1 MSSLYKDS
9 SKHCSVLTHR
19 EAAGSYSLQEQTT
32 PSSLL
37 GRLTRGS
44 QTGFVV
50 RQGTD
55 CCGVNGRSPGPAR
68 SSKARL
74 GASEG
79 TLNDCL
85 VNFLVVGFCLLGSL
99 GLRGHGPAGG
109 GKAALR
115 GREGTTLH
123 GHLDPVA
130 FLGVNLGCIVFG
142 GLGVGSLVWGQPCCR
157 LSCARESWCRLR
169 CRLPFC
175 LVVANRSAPL
185 AEVSL
190 GSSSPALLPA
200 GGAPPAGLEL
210 LPDRRG
216 LWRLYRGGCWRRAI
230 CEQVP

>member
-1 MSSLYKDS
+1 LPNKYCPVFIMSSLYKDS

-68 SSKARL
+68 SSKGRL

-142 GLGVGSLVWGQPCCR
+142 GLGVGSLDVCGQPCCR
-157 LSCARESWCRLR
+157 LSCVQRDAVRF
-169 CRLPFC
+169 LP
-175 LVVANRSAPL
+175 LGTAGAVVPVGAMCDL
-185 AEVSL
+185 SL
-190 GSSSPALLPA
+190 GALTDA
-200 GGAPPAGLEL
+200 
-210 LPDRRG
+210 R
-216 LWRLYRGGCWRRAI
+216 I
-230 CEQVP
+230 